1 MSYAR
6 VIPVEFNHCDP
17 AGIVFYPRY
26 FEMANSLVETFFAEV
41 LDYPFSRIHL
51 QERCAVP
58 TVRLTCVFSAP
69 SRLGDRIAFALD
81 LTRIGRASAGVQIT
95 GHCGPEL
102 RLTVESVLVWVG
114 PDGRPRPWP
123 EAIRA
128 KMTEFSEG
136 QHR

>member
-41 LDYPFSRIHL
+41 LDYPFSRIHP
-51 QERCAVP
+51 QDRCAVP
-58 TVRLTCVFSAP
+58 TAWLSCEFSAP
-69 SRLGDRIAFALD
+69 SRLGDRITFTLGLA
-81 LTRIGRASAGVQIT
+81 RIGRASARLRIT
-95 GHCGPEL
+95 GRCGPEL

-114 PDGRPRPWP
+114 QDGRPRPWP
-123 EAIRA
+123 EAICA

-136 QHR
+136 PPR